1 MATDYGNK
9 SIITDG
15 LIFATD
21 AANKQ
26 SWTGPNSSTVH
37 NFMGTH
43 TCTIYNDTSGS
54 YGVNNSFEFDGT
66 DSYMDTGVTPNTL
79 VGSSNA
85 YTVSVWVYPQGNGAW
100 NMYEQEIIGAANYW
114 SSAQRFSFF
123 LKSANSYASDISP
136 CYRYG
141 SSTNGNIYTTTSSP
155 TVPKNQWSHVAF
167 TFDGNTTHKIYVNG
181 EEIVEQTNGSTQ
193 TISSTRDL
201 YIGVRN
207 ENGNKVNYFNGDM
220 GPLHVYNSGLS
231 ASEVLQNYNALKGRF
246 E

>member
-1 MATDYGNK
+1 MGVIGGPD
-9 SIITDG
+9 IILDG
-15 LIFATD
+15 LIFAID
-21 AANKQ
+21 AVNKQ
-26 SWTGPNSSTVH
+26 LWSGPNSSAVH

-43 TCTIYNDTSGS
+43 ICTIYNDTSGS
-54 YGVNNSFEFDGT
+54 YGVNNSFELDGT

-85 YTVSVWVYPQGNGAW
+85 YTVSVWVYPQGNGIW
-100 NMYEQEIIGAANYW
+100 NQFEQEIIGATNYW
-114 SSAQRFSFF
+114 SSGQRFSFF
-123 LKSANSYASDISP
+123 LKSTSGASSLSP
-136 CYRYG
+136 GYRYG
-141 SSTNGNIYTTTSSP
+141 YAGGGNVYITTSSP

-193 TISSTRDL
+193 TISSTKDL

-207 ENGNKVNYFNGDM
+207 ENGNKVSYFNGDM

-231 ASEVLQNYNALKGRF
+231 ASEVLQNYKALKGRF
-246 E
+246 GL